1 MISGNVIKLQMMSIK
16 KIVIFPT
23 NTKAIAFFNE
33 MADKKTEIFK
43 KIDNITLVRQITQKK
58 EK

>member
-1 MISGNVIKLQMMSIK
+1 MMSIK